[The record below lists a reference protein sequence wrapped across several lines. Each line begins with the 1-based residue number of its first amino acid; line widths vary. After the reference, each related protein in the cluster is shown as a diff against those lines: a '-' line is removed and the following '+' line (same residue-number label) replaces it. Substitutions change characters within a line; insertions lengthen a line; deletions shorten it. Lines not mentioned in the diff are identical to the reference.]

1 MPDVLHAPPSLN
13 PTGFLQTFIVQ
24 SIKAASQVGCL
35 GPNERMRYIEH
46 LGLAAAS
53 CLESACRTRYA
64 LAPDAPLDRD
74 QYADLIVGIKNQI
87 GGDFARTS
95 SPAGTIRVVSQR
107 CPFGDSVR
115 EAPELC
121 RMTSSVFGAIAARN
135 FGYAKVELRKRIATN
150 DGMCEVCV
158 HTDPTQAEHEQGDEY
173 RLEDGQVSSRL
184 AGADTAQLQQ
194 KLRRAWCTDHGGEA
208 NGSEARSD
216 IVAESA
222 AMRAALDIV
231 RIVAPTTA
239 SVLISGETGVGK
251 EIIARTLHALSERN
265 SKPFVA
271 INCGAIPDGLVE
283 SELFGHERGAFTGA
297 YHVHHGY
304 FERADC
310 GTLFLDEVNSLP
322 PAAQVRL
329 LRVLQEGEFERV
341 GGSRPL
347 RVDVRVLAA
356 SNQDM
361 DQLIRERGFRQDLYY
376 RLNVVPIHL
385 PPLRERPDDLSA
397 LVSHLL
403 ARLAAKYRCSDKAL
417 SPNAWREVVGYDWP
431 GNVRELE
438 NLLERA
444 FLFARGDVIDTVVA
458 SSAPD
463 KASDGDSLR
472 EVKRRAVAAAESHAI
487 HDSLRR
493 YGGQIRAVARELGVT
508 PRAIHQKVRTYGIE
522 LGKYRS

>member
-1 MPDVLHAPPSLN
+1 MPDVPHAPPSLS

-24 SIKAASQVGCL
+24 SIQAASQVGRL
-35 GPNERMRYIEH
+35 GTDKRMRYIEH

-64 LAPDAPLDRD
+64 LSPDAPLDRD

-87 GGDFARTS
+87 GGDFARAAS
-95 SPAGTIRVVSQR
+95 GPGTIRVTSRR
-107 CPFGDSVR
+107 CPFGDAVR

-158 HTDPTQAEHEQGDEY
+158 HTDREQAQHQSGDEY
-173 RLEDGQVSSRL
+173 RFDNDQVSSRL
-184 AGADTAQLQQ
+184 AGSDTAQLQRR
-194 KLRRAWCTDHGGEA
+194 LRRAWCADQNEA
-208 NGSEARSD
+208 SDDAGSATD
-216 IVAESA
+216 IVAESP
-222 AMRAALDIV
+222 AMRDALDAV
-231 RIVAPTTA
+231 AIVAPTTA

-251 EIIARTLHALSERN
+251 EIIARTVHALSER
-265 SKPFVA
+265 SSQPFVT

-304 FERADC
+304 FERADR

-361 DQLIRERGFRQDLYY
+361 DALIQDGGFRQDLYY

-403 ARLAAKYRCSDKAL
+403 TRLAAKYQCPDKVL
-417 SPNAWREVVGYDWP
+417 SPKAWREVVSYHWP

-444 FLFARGDVIDTVVA
+444 FLFARGEVIEQVVA
-458 SSAPD
+458 SAAPD
-463 KASDGDSLR
+463 SGSDGESLR
-472 EVKRRAVAAAESHAI
+472 ELKRKAAAAAESHAI
-487 HDSLRR
+487 TDSLRR
-493 YGGQIRAVARELGVT
+493 YGGQVRAVARELGVT
-508 PRAIHQKVRTYGIE
+508 PRAIHQKVKSYGIE
-522 LGKYRS
+522 VDKYRS